1 MNWRQALRER
11 LKDASAVSAVVG
23 TKIAWGVAPQGW
35 SQPYIVLTVVSDIRD
50 QHFKGFQT
58 LRASRVQIDCYGV
71 DQAQTLT
78 LSEAA
83 LAAVADGGTFD
94 GVRFDRITD
103 VSVRDLGADTPTGFV
118 HRDSIEAQ
126 IWHE

>member
-1 MNWRQALRER
+1 MNWEQALRSR
-11 LKDASAVSAVVG
+11 LLDDADVIGEVG
-23 TKIAWGVAPQGW
+23 TKVAWGVASQTW
-35 SQPYIVLTVVSDIRD
+35 SPSFLILTLISDVRD
-50 QHFKGFQT
+50 QHFKGFQS
-58 LRASRVQIDCYGV
+58 LRASRVQVDCYGMDRASTV
-71 DQAQTLT
+71 RLREFA
-78 LSEAA
+78 LSAI
-83 LAAVADGGTFD
+83 ADGGVFD